1 MRKLLGAILTLSLAF
16 AAAGLAAEKPQ
27 PKIVVATPIHDFGP
41 VEKTAKLTHEFE
53 IRNEGTAELRI
64 REARADCACAVAT
77 FDQSIAPGASGKVRV
92 ELDPGDLLGPV
103 SKLVTLFTNDP
114 AAPEVRL
121 TLKAAV
127 KPALAMKPG
136 YVRYLYVQ
144 KEQTGVVT
152 QTVWATDGAD
162 FRIVAVK
169 SPYDFVKT
177 SFWEAKPEERLPDHP
192 GKQWKISTTIEP
204 DAPVGPLAKM
214 VEITTDHP
222 RQKDLELPVSGF
234 VRPIIAVTPP
244 SGDLGKRK
252 RGEPFNGTLKVQNFA
267 TEPIAVTEAT
277 SDSKGLGVTLET
289 VTEGRI
295 YKVKV
300 ILAPDI
306 PVGPFSGT
314 IKIKTASAK
323 IPVIDVPMSGTIE

>member
-16 AAAGLAAEKPQ
+16 AAAGLAADKPQ

-41 VEKTAKLTHEFE
+41 VDKTAKITHEFE

-77 FDQSIAPGASGKVRV
+77 FDASIAPGASGKVRV
-92 ELDPGDLLGPV
+92 ELDPVALLGPV
-103 SKLVTLFTNDP
+103 SKIVTLFTNDP

-169 SPYDFVKT
+169 SPYSFVKT

-244 SGDLGKRK
+244 DGDLGTRK

-267 TEPIAVTEAT
+267 TEPIAVTEVT
-277 SDSKGLGVTLET
+277 SDIKGLGVKFET
-289 VTEGRI
+289 VTEGRV
-295 YKVKV
+295 YRVQV

-306 PVGPFSGT
+306 PIGPFSGK
-314 IKIKTASAK
+314 IQIKTASPK
-323 IPVIDVPMSGTIE
+323 IPVIDVPLSGTIE